1 MKTFFDRAGRTHQ
14 CFAPALTA
22 CISMARRKSYRDTA
36 ASSSLILPELSPV
49 RTVVQ
54 TVHSSI
60 QYLAALRTLLS
71 LAQWRWQLARR
82 PALYLCRLSTIC
94 LRFRASF
101 SSLAQGRQKL
111 ALRTFV
117 SLAQW
122 RRKLGRRTQLY
133 ILMLCIGFFYGRMTR
148 RAAWTPYR

>member
-1 MKTFFDRAGRTHQ
+1 MFRASANSMYQHGQKEKLPRHRCFLLPHPARTF
-14 CFAPALTA
+14 
-22 CISMARRKSYRDTA
+22 
-36 ASSSLILPELSPV
+36 SSADSCADC
-49 RTVVQ
+49 
-54 TVHSSI
+54 VHSSI

-122 RRKLGRRTQLY
+122 RRKLGRRAQLY